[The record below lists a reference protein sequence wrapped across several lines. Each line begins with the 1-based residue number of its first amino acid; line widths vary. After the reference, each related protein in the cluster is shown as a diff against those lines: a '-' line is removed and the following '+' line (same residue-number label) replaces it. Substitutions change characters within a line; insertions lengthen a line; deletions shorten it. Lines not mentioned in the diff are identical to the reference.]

1 MSCLLI
7 NGITKGCRDNIGGIN
22 TVYLANKELVASV
35 IVGGGSPSDPGMVTT
50 ITTENSLGTPAPEFY
65 EFQVNKNSSNWV
77 DTASVIASNGGTFYS
92 PAVTMVFSKNDSTKV
107 NTVKL
112 IGQSTLVAIVK
123 NNDGKYFL
131 LGETNGLE
139 LSAGG
144 YASGTAFTDL
154 NGFTLTL
161 TGGETHPAYE
171 VDSSLITGSLI
182 VGI

>member
-50 ITTENSLGTPAPEFY
+50 LTTENALGTPAPEFY

-77 DTASVIASNGGTFYS
+77 DTASVVSSNGGTFYS
-92 PAVTMVFSKNDSTKV
+92 PAVT
-107 NTVKL
+107 
-112 IGQSTLVAIVK
+112 
-123 NNDGKYFL
+123 
-131 LGETNGLE
+131 
-139 LSAGG
+139 
-144 YASGTAFTDL
+144 TAFVDL
-154 NGFTLTL
+154 NGWTLTL

-171 VDSSLITGSLI
+171 VEASLITASII
-182 VGI
+182 VGM